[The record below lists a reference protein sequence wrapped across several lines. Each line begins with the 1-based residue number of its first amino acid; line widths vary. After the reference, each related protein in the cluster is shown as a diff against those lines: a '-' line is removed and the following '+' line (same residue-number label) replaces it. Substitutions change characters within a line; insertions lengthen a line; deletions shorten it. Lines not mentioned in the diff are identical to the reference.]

1 MPLLSGRTLRELI
14 LDGPIPWQTAGL
26 WTHQLLM
33 GLVALHE
40 RDVLHCDIKLDN
52 CMLVAESGGEVLKII
67 DLGLAKVARD
77 ELLRRR
83 PTSTAGGII
92 GSLPY
97 LSPEQALGEAV
108 DERSDLYAAG
118 VVLFELLTRR
128 APFVGTDEQVLSGHV
143 EKQPPLPSVL
153 APLSGIPAVLE
164 EVTLRA
170 LTKKPD
176 ERYQSAVDFDIALV
190 EALAQAGVD
199 VGRSPAFAGCCEAQ
213 ASLAAWTCFDYQ
225 HARTEAGRAT
235 TLNRAWSPLKL
246 LMDLTPEE

>member
-1 MPLLSGRTLRELI
+1 MTV
-14 LDGPIPWQTAGL
+14 DT
-26 WTHQLLM
+26 
-33 GLVALHE
+33 
-40 RDVLHCDIKLDN
+40 

-67 DLGLAKVARD
+67 DLGLAKVTRD
-77 ELLRRR
+77 EFLSRR
-83 PTSTAGGII
+83 PTSTAGVII

-97 LSPEQALGEAV
+97 LSPEQARGEAV

-128 APFVGTDEQVLSGHV
+128 APFVGTDDQVVSGHV

-153 APLSGIPAVLE
+153 APLSGIPVVLE

-199 VGRSPAFAGCCEAQ
+199 IGRSPAFAGCCEAQ
-213 ASLAAWTCFDYQ
+213 ASLVAGVMLAGERSSCCKAPSPHTRVSCDRIISTPVCLRIVVALRVTRSSLKSGSPP
-225 HARTEAGRAT
+225 ARG
-235 TLNRAWSPLKL
+235 
-246 LMDLTPEE
+246 